1 MFFDWTQSRNLLPTL
16 LSSFHT
22 LRHADADADA
32 DDRTEKPVL
41 WFSLQFSFFG
51 ASWSKSVSYQTH
63 QLRGTG
69 SSFAQ
74 MGPNGRKIIIRSE
87 QCWLLWPA
95 AAAAAAAAAG
105 SELRLSETISCLT
118 KEHPK
123 LDHSRSSLDDA
134 VQDETNHFI
143 LKISSDFIMTLWL
156 VNYLWTVVS
165 LAEFSIVQ
173 FPIICLTSK
182 NSK

>member
-16 LSSFHT
+16 CRSFHT
-22 LRHADADADA
+22 LRHSDADA

-95 AAAAAAAAAG
+95 AAAAAAAVAAAAE
-105 SELRLSETISCLT
+105 SELRLSETISWLT

-123 LDHSRSSLDDA
+123 LDHA
-134 VQDETNHFI
+134 IQDETNHFI

-173 FPIICLTSK
+173 VPIICLTSK
-182 NSK
+182 ISK